1 VASFHEPVLVNAVVG
16 ALSPAVAVG
25 PLVDATCGG
34 AGHIAALL
42 EAATPERVV
51 ALDRDQAALETA
63 RRRLAGAPCPVE
75 FVHADFAELRAVLA
89 RLGAAPAGAILADLG
104 VSSHQLDTPERGF
117 SFSKEGPLDMRMDPS
132 RGRTAAELLESL
144 DEPGLARLL
153 RTYGEEPQARR
164 IARKIV
170 ETRPR
175 TTLALATA
183 VNEAVVTGPRSTH
196 PATRTFQ
203 ALRIAVNDELGALER
218 LLDDAPD
225 CLEVGGRFA
234 VITFHSLEDRRVKHR
249 FRALTNAPP
258 LLRGLPVPER
268 ERPSPRFGVPLGFDK
283 GVTATTNEVAGNP
296 RSRSARLR
304 VIERIAA

>member
-1 VASFHEPVLVNAVVG
+1 MASFHEPVLVNAVVG
-16 ALSPAVAVG
+16 ALSPALAVG

-34 AGHIAALL
+34 GGHIAALL
-42 EAATPERVV
+42 AAATPERVV
-51 ALDRDQAALETA
+51 ALDRDQAALERAQA
-63 RRRLAGAPCPVE
+63 RLVGARSVE
-75 FVHADFAELRAVLA
+75 FVHADFADLRAVLA
-89 RLGAAPAGAILADLG
+89 RLGVPPAGAILADLG
-104 VSSHQLDTPERGF
+104 VSSHQLDSPERGF

-132 RGRTAAELLESL
+132 RGQTAAELLESL
-144 DEPGLARLL
+144 DERGLARLL

-183 VNEAVVTGPRSTH
+183 VHEAVVTGPRSTH

-249 FRALTNAPP
+249 FRALTNSPP
-258 LLRGLPVPER
+258 LPRGLPVPER
-268 ERPSPRFGVPLGFDK
+268 ERPSPRFGMPLGFDK
-283 GVTATTNEVAGNP
+283 GVTATANEVAGNP

-304 VIERIAA
+304 VFERIAA